1 MGGGIKLAKLLEL
14 LDEDYRI
21 ANKISTDTNVH
32 TPLNSIENFKK
43 KYMPFLSNFP
53 EESPLRKDAILEIK
67 IAIQNQH
74 NNGET
79 LLTPSGEINDTKFSE
94 ITTASCKELQK
105 KYLNIDFS
113 NLGSVA
119 QQYQQQYTSETQES
133 KQTIEPNNINFNNP
147 EERKAYFNDL
157 FNQYNKLESFE
168 EKRDWFSQNFYNIND
183 LAKKEQQQTLDNLEK
198 GHEVLQLYAEIEEK
212 NPDASEDWDK
222 LKKEAL
228 ENKANEENLSV
239 SHLEKCTKYTILLQK
254 INLEQNEKLREVLTK
269 EAKRLRIELKISQD
283 KQDEII
289 NSKNN
294 INSSNTNIQKNEE
307 EINISDNE
315 DFQIEEDFT
324 MPGIEEELQTSEEF
338 SIPEIEDETLE
349 NSNEFT
355 MPEVS
360 TDLENKEDLNEE
372 QPKIKNKVNSIMA
385 NVPEKDFLPND
396 IKDTQANPIIDF
408 FKNIQNKLTQKR
420 LTDGKITQKSEKKP
434 TLLNRLKNSVLKF
447 FNQKDKILAIDTA
460 ENNTKID
467 APFENSFDN
476 SIAVSDEVKNKVII
490 AGQKT
495 SMENRSIKKSNKI
508 ETSRETISM

>member
-1 MGGGIKLAKLLEL
+1 MEGGIKLAKLLEL

-53 EESPLRKDAILEIK
+53 EYSPLRKDAILEIK

-113 NLGSVA
+113 NLSGVS

-168 EKRDWFSQNFYNIND
+168 EKRDWFNQNFYNIND
-183 LAKKEQQQTLDNLEK
+183 LEPEEQQQTLDAYKK
-198 GHEVLQLYAEIEEK
+198 GNAILQLYDKIKEE
-212 NPDASEDWDK
+212 NPDAAREDLAK

-228 ENKANEENLSV
+228 ENKAKEENLSINY
-239 SHLEKCTKYTILLQK
+239 LEKCAKYNQLLQR
-254 INLEQNEKLREVLTK
+254 INLEQNKELKEKLIE
-269 EAKRLRIELKISQD
+269 EAEQLRAELKISQD

-289 NSKNN
+289 NSQNN
-294 INSSNTNIQKNEE
+294 VNILNEKDFEINEE
-307 EINISDNE
+307 FI
-315 DFQIEEDFT
+315 
-324 MPGIEEELQTSEEF
+324 MPGIGEDLQTSEEF
-338 SIPEIEDETLE
+338 NVLEAEDETLE
-349 NSNEFT
+349 NLENNEEFI
-355 MPEVS
+355 MPEISVE
-360 TDLENKEDLNEE
+360 LENEENFNISKILEEE
-372 QPKIKNKVNSIMA
+372 QPEINNKVNLIMA
-385 NVPEKDFLPND
+385 NVPENDFQADDSRD
-396 IKDTQANPIIDF
+396 IQENPIIKF

-420 LTDGKITQKSEKKP
+420 LTNGQTTQKSEKKP
-434 TLLNRLKNSVLKF
+434 TLLNRLKNSVLKLF
-447 FNQKDKILAIDTA
+447 HQKDKILAIDTA
-460 ENNTKID
+460 ENNTKTD
-467 APFENSFDN
+467 TFYN
-476 SIAVSDEVKNKVII
+476 SIAVSDEIKNNIVIV
-490 AGQKT
+490 GQKIST
-495 SMENRSIKKSNKI
+495 ENKSAKKSNEL
-508 ETSRETISM
+508 ETTTKETISM